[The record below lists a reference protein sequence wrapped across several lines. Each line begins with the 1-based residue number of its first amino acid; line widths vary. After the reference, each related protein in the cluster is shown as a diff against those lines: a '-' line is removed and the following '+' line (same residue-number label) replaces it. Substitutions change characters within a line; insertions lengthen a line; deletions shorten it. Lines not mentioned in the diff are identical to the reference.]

1 MKGIYAITPNDIE
14 ENQLIEKSQELIEAK
29 IDFLQ
34 IRRKDETLDQIYS
47 VASKILKLTKNHSCK
62 LIINDHLEI
71 AKDLNADG
79 VHLGME
85 DYENFLKKTD
95 DEKKVFSSY
104 FREKVIG
111 LSCKNNLGL
120 VKNPPIELFD
130 WDYLAVGSMF
140 KTSTK
145 TDAVIV
151 NPNQRSLLMQNS
163 SKPLIAIGG
172 IDEKNIGILL
182 KDNYNF
188 FAISRFLFN
197 NNSPSGA
204 LNKIKKIIKQS

>member
-34 IRRKDETLDQIYS
+34 IRRKGETLDQIYS

-120 VKNPPIELFD
+120 VKNPPIELFN

-145 TDAVIV
+145 TDAAIV
-151 NPNQRSLLMQNS
+151 NPNQRSLLMRNS

-188 FAISRFLFN
+188 FAISKFLFN

>member
-34 IRRKDETLDQIYS
+34 IRRKGETLDQIYS

-120 VKNPPIELFD
+120 VKNPPIELFN

-151 NPNQRSLLMQNS
+151 NPNQRSLLMRNS

-188 FAISRFLFN
+188 FAISKFLFN
-197 NNSPSGA
+197 NDSPSRA
-204 LNKIKKIIKQS
+204 LKKIKKIIKGS

>member
-34 IRRKDETLDQIYS
+34 IRRKGETLDQIYS

-120 VKNPPIELFD
+120 VKNPPIDLFN
-130 WDYLAVGSMF
+130 WNYLAVGSMF
-140 KTSTK
+140 KTTTK
-145 TDAVIV
+145 TDTVLV
-151 NPNQRSLLMQNS
+151 NPNQRSLLMRNS

-188 FAISRFLFN
+188 FAISKFLFN

>member
-151 NPNQRSLLMQNS
+151 NPNQRSLLMRNS

>member
-1 MKGIYAITPNDIE
+1 MKGIYAITPNDIK
-14 ENQLIEKSQELIEAK
+14 ENELIEKSQELIEAK
-29 IDFLQ
+29 INFLQ
-34 IRRKDETLDQIYS
+34 IRRKADTLDQIYS
-47 VASKILKLTKNHSCK
+47 VASKIIKFRKNHSCK
-62 LIINDHLEI
+62 LIINDHIEI

-120 VKNPPIELFD
+120 VKNPPIEIFN

-151 NPNQRSLLMQNS
+151 RPNQRSLLMRNS

-188 FAISRFLFN
+188 FAISKFLFN
-197 NNSPSGA
+197 NNSPSEA

>member
-34 IRRKDETLDQIYS
+34 IRRKGETLDQIYS
-47 VASKILKLTKNHSCK
+47 VASKILKFTKNHSCK

-120 VKNPPIELFD
+120 VKNPPIDLFN

-151 NPNQRSLLMQNS
+151 NPNQRSLLMRNS

-188 FAISRFLFN
+188 FAISKFLFN

>member
-34 IRRKDETLDQIYS
+34 IRRKGETLDQIYS

-120 VKNPPIELFD
+120 VKNPPIDLFN

-151 NPNQRSLLMQNS
+151 NPNQRSLLMRNS

-188 FAISRFLFN
+188 FAISKFLFN
-197 NNSPSGA
+197 NNLPSEA
-204 LNKIKKIIKQS
+204 LKKIKKIIKQS

>member
-34 IRRKDETLDQIYS
+34 IRRKGETLDQIYS

-120 VKNPPIELFD
+120 VKNPPIELFN

-151 NPNQRSLLMQNS
+151 NPNQRSLLMRNS

>member
-14 ENQLIEKSQELIEAK
+14 ENELIEKSQELIEAK

-34 IRRKDETLDQIYS
+34 IRRKVDTLDQIYS
-47 VASKILKLTKNHSCK
+47 VASKILKFTKNHSCK

-85 DYENFLKKTD
+85 DYENFLKRPYD
-95 DEKKVFSSY
+95 QKKVLSSY
-104 FREKVIG
+104 FKEKVIG
-111 LSCKNNLGL
+111 FSCKNNLGL
-120 VKNPPIELFD
+120 VKNPPVDLFD

-140 KTSTK
+140 KSTTK
-145 TDAVIV
+145 TDIV
-151 NPNQRSLLMQNS
+151 LVNANQRSLLMRNS
-163 SKPLIAIGG
+163 TKPLVAIGG
-172 IDEKNIGILL
+172 IDEKNIGVLL
-182 KDNYNF
+182 KDNFKF
-188 FAISRFLFN
+188 FAISKFLFN

-204 LNKIKKIIKQS
+204 LKKIKRIIKGS

>member
-34 IRRKDETLDQIYS
+34 IRRKGETLDQIYS

-151 NPNQRSLLMQNS
+151 NPNQRSLLMRNS

-188 FAISRFLFN
+188 FAISKFLFN

-204 LNKIKKIIKQS
+204 LNKIKKIIKQR

>member
-34 IRRKDETLDQIYS
+34 IRRKGETLDQIYS

-111 LSCKNNLGL
+111 LSCKNYLGL
-120 VKNPPIELFD
+120 VKNPPIDLFN

-151 NPNQRSLLMQNS
+151 NPNQRSLLMRNS

-188 FAISRFLFN
+188 FAISKFLFN

>member
-120 VKNPPIELFD
+120 VKNPPIELFN

-151 NPNQRSLLMQNS
+151 SPNQRSLLMRNS

-188 FAISRFLFN
+188 FAISKFLFN
-197 NNSPSGA
+197 NDSPSRA
-204 LNKIKKIIKQS
+204 LKKIKKIIKGS

>member
-34 IRRKDETLDQIYS
+34 IRRKGETLDQIYS

-62 LIINDHLEI
+62 LIINDHVEI

-104 FREKVIG
+104 FRKKVIG

-120 VKNPPIELFD
+120 VKNPPNDLFD

-145 TDAVIV
+145 TDAVIL

-172 IDEKNIGILL
+172 IDDKNIGILL

-188 FAISRFLFN
+188 FAISKFLFN

-204 LNKIKKIIKQS
+204 LEKIKKIIKQS

>member
-1 MKGIYAITPNDIE
+1 M
-14 ENQLIEKSQELIEAK
+14 
-29 IDFLQ
+29 
-34 IRRKDETLDQIYS
+34 
-47 VASKILKLTKNHSCK
+47 
-62 LIINDHLEI
+62 
-71 AKDLNADG
+71 
-79 VHLGME
+79 
-85 DYENFLKKTD
+85 
-95 DEKKVFSSY
+95 FSSY
-104 FREKVIG
+104 FSEKVIG

-120 VKNPPIELFD
+120 VKNPPIDLFN

-151 NPNQRSLLMQNS
+151 NPNQRSLLMRNS

>member
-14 ENQLIEKSQELIEAK
+14 ENELIEKSQELIEAK

-34 IRRKDETLDQIYS
+34 IRRKGETLDQIYS
-47 VASKILKLTKNHSCK
+47 VASKIIKLTKNHSCK

-120 VKNPPIELFD
+120 VKNPPIELFN

-151 NPNQRSLLMQNS
+151 SPNQRSLLMRNS

-188 FAISRFLFN
+188 FAISKFLFN

>member
-34 IRRKDETLDQIYS
+34 IRRKGETLDQIYS
-47 VASKILKLTKNHSCK
+47 VASKILKLTKKHSCK

-120 VKNPPIELFD
+120 VKNPPIDLFN

-151 NPNQRSLLMQNS
+151 NPNQRSLLMRYS

-172 IDEKNIGILL
+172 IDEKNIRILL

-188 FAISRFLFN
+188 FAISKFLFN

>member
-14 ENQLIEKSQELIEAK
+14 ENELIEKSQELIEAE

-34 IRRKDETLDQIYS
+34 VRRKDETLDQIYS

-62 LIINDHLEI
+62 LIINDHIEI

-85 DYENFLKKTD
+85 DYENFLKKPD
-95 DEKKVFSSY
+95 DQKKVFSS
-104 FREKVIG
+104 FFKKKVIG
-111 LSCKNNLGL
+111 LSCKNNLDL
-120 VKNPPIELFD
+120 VKNPPIELFN

-140 KTSTK
+140 KTTTK
-145 TDAVIV
+145 TDTVLV
-151 NPNQRSLLMQNS
+151 NPNQRSLLIRNS

-172 IDEKNIGILL
+172 INEKNIGMLL
-182 KDNYNF
+182 KDNYIF
-188 FAISRFLFN
+188 FAISKFLFN

-204 LNKIKKIIKQS
+204 LKKLKEIIKKS

>member
-34 IRRKDETLDQIYS
+34 IRRKGETLDQIYS
-47 VASKILKLTKNHSCK
+47 VASKILKFTKNHSCK

-120 VKNPPIELFD
+120 VKNPPIDLFN

-145 TDAVIV
+145 TDAVIL

-172 IDEKNIGILL
+172 IDDKNIGILL

-188 FAISRFLFN
+188 FAISKFLFN

>member
-34 IRRKDETLDQIYS
+34 IRRKGETLDQIYS

-120 VKNPPIELFD
+120 VKNPPIDLFN

-145 TDAVIV
+145 TDAVTV
-151 NPNQRSLLMQNS
+151 SPDKRSLLIRNS

-188 FAISRFLFN
+188 FAISKFLFN

>member
-34 IRRKDETLDQIYS
+34 IRRKGETLDQIYS

-120 VKNPPIELFD
+120 VKNPPIDLFN

-151 NPNQRSLLMQNS
+151 NPNQRSLLMRNS

-188 FAISRFLFN
+188 FAISKFLFN

>member
-34 IRRKDETLDQIYS
+34 IRRKGETLDQIYS

-62 LIINDHLEI
+62 LIINDHVEI

-104 FREKVIG
+104 FRKKVIG

-120 VKNPPIELFD
+120 VKNPPNDLFD

-145 TDAVIV
+145 TDAVIL

-172 IDEKNIGILL
+172 IDDKNIGILL

-188 FAISRFLFN
+188 FAISKFLFN

-204 LNKIKKIIKQS
+204 LDKIKKIIKKS

>member
-34 IRRKDETLDQIYS
+34 IRRKGETLDQIYS

-111 LSCKNNLGL
+111 LL
-120 VKNPPIELFD
+120 
-130 WDYLAVGSMF
+130 
-140 KTSTK
+140 
-145 TDAVIV
+145 
-151 NPNQRSLLMQNS
+151 SL
-163 SKPLIAIGG
+163 IHI
-172 IDEKNIGILL
+172 
-182 KDNYNF
+182 
-188 FAISRFLFN
+188 
-197 NNSPSGA
+197 
-204 LNKIKKIIKQS
+204 

>member
-34 IRRKDETLDQIYS
+34 IRRKGETLDQIYS

-120 VKNPPIELFD
+120 VKNPPIELFN

-151 NPNQRSLLMQNS
+151 NPNQRSLLMRNS

-188 FAISRFLFN
+188 FAISKFLFN

>member
-14 ENQLIEKSQELIEAK
+14 ENELIEKSQELIEAE

-34 IRRKDETLDQIYS
+34 VRRKDETLDQIYS

-62 LIINDHLEI
+62 LIINDHIEI

-85 DYENFLKKTD
+85 DYENFLKKPD
-95 DEKKVFSSY
+95 DQKKVFSS
-104 FREKVIG
+104 FFKKKVIG
-111 LSCKNNLGL
+111 LSCKNNLDL
-120 VKNPPIELFD
+120 VKNPPIELFN

-140 KTSTK
+140 KTTTK
-145 TDAVIV
+145 TDTVLV
-151 NPNQRSLLMQNS
+151 NPNQRSLLMRNS

-197 NNSPSGA
+197 NDSPSEA
-204 LNKIKKIIKQS
+204 LKKIKKVIKRS

>member
-120 VKNPPIELFD
+120 VKNPPIELFN

-151 NPNQRSLLMQNS
+151 NPNQRSLLMRNS

>member
-34 IRRKDETLDQIYS
+34 IRRKGETLDQIYS
-47 VASKILKLTKNHSCK
+47 VASKILKFTKNHSCK

-120 VKNPPIELFD
+120 VKNPPIELFN

-151 NPNQRSLLMQNS
+151 SPNQRSLLMRNS

>member
-34 IRRKDETLDQIYS
+34 IRRKGETLDQIYS

-85 DYENFLKKTD
+85 DYENFLKKPD

-120 VKNPPIELFD
+120 VKNPPIDLFN

-151 NPNQRSLLMQNS
+151 NLNQRSLLMRNS

-188 FAISRFLFN
+188 FAISKFLFN